1 MNDAP
6 RLRLRLVVYK
16 ALALKEATDDANDN
30 HLVECCVRTNMID
43 MHGAEVPG
51 QRARQANLL

>member
-1 MNDAP
+1 VNDSQL
-6 RLRLRLVVYK
+6 LRLRVVVDK
-16 ALALKEATDDANDN
+16 ALALQEATDDADDN
-30 HLVECCVRTNMID
+30 HYLVECCVRTNID